1 MSTPV
6 KMSLEANKSYH
17 FCTCGKSANT
27 VLCDGSHKGSGF
39 TPKEFTVTESK
50 EYYLCACK
58 KSANAPFCDG
68 SHAK

>member
-1 MSTPV
+1 MSPV
-6 KMSLEANKSYH
+6 KMSLEANKNYH
-17 FCTCGKSANT
+17 FCTCGKSAST
-27 VLCDGSHKGSGF
+27 VLCDGSHKGSGL

-68 SHAK
+68 SHSK

>member
-68 SHAK
+68 SHSK